1 MTDELL
7 KAWGYF
13 HDWSLDSVTVGPNA
27 EPRAL
32 TLGLYIGDRRVAV
45 KFSGVTCVSVAHFG
59 LLNIVYGI
67 HVVAPGDTKYARAS
81 AVLETGERLTHR
93 RAALLVFVYSTL
105 GAELAIECDSLE
117 IREIESGPVL

>member
-27 EPRAL
+27 EPRVL
-32 TLGLYIGDRRVAV
+32 TLGLYIGERRVAV
-45 KFSGVTCVSVAHFG
+45 TFSGVTCVSVKQFG

-67 HVVAPGDTKYARAS
+67 HVIAPGDTKHARAS
-81 AVLETGERLTHR
+81 AVLEAGERLTQR

-117 IREIESGPVL
+117 VRETESGLVL

>member
-1 MTDELL
+1 MTEEVL

-13 HDWSLDSVTVGPNA
+13 HDWSLDSVSVGPNA
-27 EPRAL
+27 EPRTL
-32 TLGLYIGDRRVAV
+32 TLGLYIGERRVGV
-45 KFSGVTCVSVAHFG
+45 TFSGATCVSVKQFG

-67 HVVAPGDTKYARAS
+67 HVVAPGDTKHARAS

-117 IREIESGPVL
+117 VRETESGPVL